1 MTVQISNLA
10 NGLRVATDFIPSV
23 ETVTLGAWVGVGA
36 RDEGG
41 AVNGIAHFLEHM
53 VFKGTRRRT
62 AFDIAE
68 EIESVGGQLNA
79 WTSRENTA
87 FYARV
92 LAGDVPLAVDTIAD
106 ILQNSIFDAQ
116 EIQRERQVVLQEIGQ
131 VNDTPDDV
139 IFDYF
144 QARAYDQQA
153 LGRSVLGPVE
163 VVSTLSRGD
172 LVDCLSRYGSQ
183 TMILCAAGR
192 ITHADFVQ
200 LAEDHFGDLP
210 AGQPPQR
217 VNACYTG
224 GDFRQDRALDQA
236 HILIGF
242 EAVAFDDPDY
252 YATQIYSTLLGGGMS
267 SRLFQDIREERG
279 LAYSVY
285 SFASS
290 FVDSGLFGVYAGTG
304 EKQLAELVPAVASVL
319 HQSCE
324 RPDLRDLARARAQ
337 LKASLLMGRE
347 STSVR
352 CEQLA
357 QQLLVFGRPL
367 STDEIVRE
375 IDAVDP
381 DRIQATARRVL
392 SSVPTVA
399 ALGPLSALDNDL
411 APLFAV

>member
-1 MTVQISNLA
+1 MTVQISTLA

-23 ETVTLGAWVGVGA
+23 ETVTLGAWIGVGA
-36 RDEGG
+36 RDEGRT
-41 AVNGIAHFLEHM
+41 VNGIAHFLEHM

-79 WTSRENTA
+79 WTSRESTA

-106 ILQNSIFDAQ
+106 ILQNSVFNDQ

-153 LGRSVLGPVE
+153 LGRSVLGPAE
-163 VVSTLSRGD
+163 VVSSLSRDD

-183 TMILCAAGR
+183 TMILCAAGQIR
-192 ITHADFVQ
+192 HADFVT
-200 LAEDHFGDLP
+200 LVEDHFGDLP

-217 VNACYTG
+217 VNARYTG
-224 GDFRQDRALDQA
+224 GDFRQERALDQA

-252 YATQIYSTLLGGGMS
+252 YATHIYSTLLGGGMS

-304 EKQLAELVPAVASVL
+304 ETQLAELVPAVASVL
-319 HQSCE
+319 HQSLE
-324 RPDLRDLARARAQ
+324 RPDLRELSRARAQ

-357 QQLLVFGRPL
+357 QQLLVFGRHL
-367 STDEIVRE
+367 STDDIVRE

-381 DRIQATARRVL
+381 DRMRAMARRVL

-399 ALGPLSALDNDL
+399 ALGPLSALDDDL
-411 APLFAV
+411 APLFVV

>member
-1 MTVQISNLA
+1 MTVQISTLA

-23 ETVTLGAWVGVGA
+23 ETVTLGAWIGVGA

-41 AVNGIAHFLEHM
+41 TVNGIAHFLEHM

-79 WTSRENTA
+79 WTSRESTA

-106 ILQNSIFDAQ
+106 ILQNSVFNDQ

-153 LGRSVLGPVE
+153 LGRSVLGPAE
-163 VVSTLSRGD
+163 VVSSLSRDD

-183 TMILCAAGR
+183 TMILCAAGQIR
-192 ITHADFVQ
+192 HADFVT
-200 LAEDHFGDLP
+200 LVEDHFGDLP

-217 VNACYTG
+217 VNARYTG
-224 GDFRQDRALDQA
+224 GDFRQERALDQA

-252 YATQIYSTLLGGGMS
+252 YATHIYSTLLGGGMS

-304 EKQLAELVPAVASVL
+304 ETQLAELVPAVASVL
-319 HQSCE
+319 HQSLE
-324 RPDLRDLARARAQ
+324 RPDLRELSRARAQ

-357 QQLLVFGRPL
+357 QQLLVFGRHL
-367 STDEIVRE
+367 STDDIVRE

-381 DRIQATARRVL
+381 DRMRAMARRVL

-399 ALGPLSALDNDL
+399 ALGPLSALDDDL
-411 APLFAV
+411 APLFVV